1 LAQYDVN
8 LREYWRIVRK
18 RKFTVLVI
26 ALILGVF
33 STTFAILRAPTPI
46 YTTVCVV
53 EIKKEAVVEGV
64 YNKTVSWSD
73 SDDIETQ
80 MTVIKSYAVFEKV
93 AERLGLIPRSANTE
107 NRPQLKN
114 HVVATIESLQ
124 GKVEVTREKYSSIL
138 NITVTDGS
146 PLFAQRLANA
156 VALVYKEL
164 HGEHQT
170 KRTREALRYIDEQL
184 RDVRERLREAEDRFN
199 RFSKENELIS
209 IDLQSENLVARAQ
222 EIQKEIA
229 KLEEE
234 KSEFESIAARLSKF
248 INNPVGSG
256 HNFDSVKANSRY
268 QSANDALVSLL
279 LKRDTLL
286 KEYTPK
292 HPEVTAI
299 NDEIMET
306 ARKMD
311 YLLQLHLRGTER
323 REGDL
328 QRELESLDKK
338 TKLMLD
344 KKLEFNRL
352 KREVELYTDM
362 TTLLERKN
370 QEALIKRSEKPEEV
384 NIVKPALLPSSPIN
398 PPRTVATGA
407 MGIVIGFIFGL
418 VIAFIVETFDTSL
431 GAIEDV
437 EQTLKTPVL
446 GVIPQ
451 VDVKDIQETAQQK
464 HPEGIDEHSMKQV
477 VNLIAHFVPK
487 SMMAES
493 FRALRANIQFKNT
506 EKKIKTLAITSASP
520 QEGKTLVAV
529 NLAITMA
536 QAGMKTLLVGS
547 DLRKPMVAKVFGIE
561 SSPGLSDILL
571 GNFRWRETV
580 KNITDLVMGEIS
592 LDEIMTTPGLDNL
605 FIITGGPVPPN
616 PAELIESERFNRFI
630 EEAKKEFDMVIF
642 DTAPILSAVDAALI
656 GTKVE
661 GILLLYRV
669 GAVSRGL
676 LKRAMSQLEQV
687 KSQVVGVIL
696 NGMRPEVSPDFED
709 YKHYKYYYSYGEDGK
724 KHKKER
730 KPFFR
735 FKKKNVVPGPTSVS
749 GRTSP
754 ERRNLLGSFLL
765 LVGIVILGLGI
776 LWHNGIIDPLK
787 LVSAGGMPEKDTVKK
802 ERIPITPAEGTSKE
816 ENSPGEVSQTEKK
829 KADERVD
836 RPEFSKPLELKTIHS
851 GEELPKNVAS
861 IQPET
866 QKRDVA
872 GIGVHEEPVTGQS
885 ASLQAETDNIEKPAA
900 GDNTHETNP
909 ADMDTKRSDI
919 TPGPAANPVA
929 QDEKQAAAVPRLEA
943 SPVAKA
949 EKQPDT
955 PPGQEANLA
964 TEKDGKDLAAAM
976 TGAELEEP
984 GASRKRATPKA
995 PSQDQSAGIVPKK
1008 APKMTPQKMS
1018 KPAFTE
1024 RAFPYSLY
1032 LGSVPYPDQA
1042 EKGVARHQRN
1052 GIDAYWVEVEL
1063 SKGIWY
1069 RLYTGYFESEEQAE
1083 KFKEEKGL
1091 KEAEVKELPYAN
1103 LIASCFSKKEAQAKA
1118 KALREQGCSPYV
1130 AKDDQGTF
1138 RVLVGAF
1145 YNEDRAQRQYSELK
1159 AKGIESEI
1167 VKR

>member
-26 ALILGVF
+26 ALVLGIF
-33 STTFAILRAPTPI
+33 STTFAILRAPSPV
-46 YTTVCVV
+46 YNTVCVI
-53 EIKKEAVVEGV
+53 EIKKQAIVEGV
-64 YNKTVSWSD
+64 YNQTVSWAD

-93 AERLGLIPRSANTE
+93 AEKLGLIPRSANTE
-107 NRPQLKN
+107 NSPQLKT
-114 HVVATIESLQ
+114 HVIATIESLQ
-124 GKVEVTREKYSSIL
+124 GRVEVTRQKYSSIL

-146 PLFAQRLANA
+146 PLFAQRLANS

-170 KRTREALRYIDEQL
+170 KRTREALRYIDDQL
-184 RDVRERLREAEDRFN
+184 RDVRQRLREAEDRFN
-199 RFSKENELIS
+199 RFSKDNELIS
-209 IDLQSENLVARAQ
+209 IDLQSENLLARAQ
-222 EIQKEIA
+222 EIQKEMTKI
-229 KLEEE
+229 EEE
-234 KSEFESIAARLSKF
+234 KIEFQGIAGRLGKF
-248 INNPVGSG
+248 INNPAGSG
-256 HNFDSVKANSRY
+256 HNFDSVKANGRY
-268 QSANDALVSLL
+268 QGANDALVSLL

-286 KEYTPK
+286 REYTPK

-299 NDEIMET
+299 NDEIIET
-306 ARKMD
+306 AKKMD
-311 YLLQLHLRGTER
+311 YLLQLHLRGVER
-323 REGDL
+323 RESDL
-328 QRELESLDKK
+328 QRELVSLDKK

-398 PPRTVATGA
+398 PPRTIATGL
-407 MGIVIGFIFGL
+407 MGIVIGFVFGL

-451 VDVKDIQETAQQK
+451 VDAKDIQETAQQK
-464 HPEGIDEHSMKQV
+464 YPEGMDEHSMKQV

-506 EKKIKTLAITSASP
+506 ERKIKTLAITSASP

-547 DLRKPMVAKVFGIE
+547 DLRKPMIAKIFGIE
-561 SSPGLSDILL
+561 SNPGLSDILL
-571 GNFRWRETV
+571 GNFKWRETV
-580 KNITDLVMGEIS
+580 KNITDIVMGEIS
-592 LDEIMTTPGLDNL
+592 LDEIMRTPGLDNL
-605 FIITGGPVPPN
+605 SIITGGPVPPN
-616 PAELIESERFNRFI
+616 PAELIESERFNRFV
-630 EEAKKEFDMVIF
+630 EEAGNEFDMVIF

-656 GTKVE
+656 GRKVD

-687 KSQVVGVIL
+687 KSYVIGVIL

-724 KHKKER
+724 KHRKKR
-730 KPFFR
+730 KPFSWS
-735 FKKKNVVPGPTSVS
+735 KKKDAVPALTSVS

-754 ERRNLLGSFLL
+754 ERRNLLGPSL
-765 LVGIVILGLGI
+765 LVVGIAVLGLGI
-776 LWHNGIIDPLK
+776 LWHNGIIEPLK
-787 LVSAGGMPEKDTVKK
+787 FLRAGATAEKNNVKKDGAEKSKPVIAQQPTAVSQPITREPKTIDPEEKPRGDVTDVRNESLHIPKTEALENPVTEQAALLMPENTVEVETPSSLGSVAEAAAPAIADKDPVMEPAPKNTPAAKEEKTHEPPAPAESRPKPHGENPSVAALETPAGGSKRSAAEK
-802 ERIPITPAEGTSKE
+802 
-816 ENSPGEVSQTEKK
+816 
-829 KADERVD
+829 
-836 RPEFSKPLELKTIHS
+836 
-851 GEELPKNVAS
+851 
-861 IQPET
+861 
-866 QKRDVA
+866 
-872 GIGVHEEPVTGQS
+872 S
-885 ASLQAETDNIEKPAA
+885 ASRDPKG
-900 GDNTHETNP
+900 GDAH
-909 ADMDTKRSDI
+909 
-919 TPGPAANPVA
+919 
-929 QDEKQAAAVPRLEA
+929 
-943 SPVAKA
+943 
-949 EKQPDT
+949 
-955 PPGQEANLA
+955 
-964 TEKDGKDLAAAM
+964 
-976 TGAELEEP
+976 
-984 GASRKRATPKA
+984 
-995 PSQDQSAGIVPKK
+995 
-1008 APKMTPQKMS
+1008 
-1018 KPAFTE
+1018 
-1024 RAFPYSLY
+1024 FPYSLY
-1032 LGSVPYPDQA
+1032 LGSAPYPDQA
-1042 EKGVARHQRN
+1042 ERGVSRYRRR

-1083 KFKEEKGL
+1083 NFKEDKKL
-1091 KEAEVKELPYAN
+1091 QEAEVKELPYAN
-1103 LIASCFSKKEAQAKA
+1103 LIAAYSSKKEAQDKA
-1118 KALREQGCSPYV
+1118 RVLKEQGYSPYV
-1130 AKDDQGTF
+1130 AKDGHEKF
-1138 RVLVGAF
+1138 RVLIGAF
-1145 YNEDRAQRQYSELK
+1145 YSEDRAQRQYSELR

-1167 VKR
+1167 VRR